1 MKKNRTD
8 ARGSFR
14 RGQATAGPA
23 VQSPAT
29 GLLHNVPAMH
39 RRDFIGSLAFLGA
52 GAVWPGLTPARGP
65 GDAHMRTIPSS
76 GEKLPVVGLG
86 SWLTFDVLNI
96 GDRRER
102 CRQVIEAFFERGGR
116 LIDSSPMYGSS
127 QEVIGESLAA
137 IDNDEH
143 LFAATKVWI
152 PGRITGQFQMR
163 NAADLWGV
171 RRFDL
176 LQIHNLVDWDTHL
189 VWLSAWKAEGRVR
202 YTGVTTSHGRRHAEL
217 MQIMRSQALDFVQFT
232 YNIQDREAERA
243 LLPLARETGRAVIIN
258 RPFQGGRLF
267 RLVEGRPLP
276 DWAGEIDCT
285 NWAQFFLKFIVSHPG
300 VTCAIPATSRVDH
313 LHENMG
319 ALEGR
324 LPEADMRR
332 EMVRYFES
340 VTQ

>member
-1 MKKNRTD
+1 
-8 ARGSFR
+8 
-14 RGQATAGPA
+14 
-23 VQSPAT
+23 
-29 GLLHNVPAMH
+29 MH
-39 RRDFIGSLAFLGA
+39 RRKFIGSLACVGVGSL
-52 GAVWPGLTPARGP
+52 WPVLASATPPRGLHERI
-65 GDAHMRTIPSS
+65 IPSS
-76 GEKLPVVGLG
+76 GEALPVVGLG

-96 GDRRER
+96 GNRRDR

-137 IDNDEH
+137 IDNDQR

-152 PGRITGQFQMR
+152 PGRVTGQFQMH
-163 NAADLWGV
+163 NAAELWGV
-171 RRFDL
+171 PSFDL
-176 LQIHNLVDWDTHL
+176 LQVHNLVDWDTHL
-189 VWLSAWKAEGRVR
+189 AWLEEWKAGGKVR
-202 YTGVTTSHGRRHAEL
+202 YTGVTTSHGRRHSEL
-217 MQIMRSQALDFVQFT
+217 VRIMQSQPVDFVQFT
-232 YNIQDREAERA
+232 YNIQDREAEQV
-243 LLPLARETGRAVIIN
+243 LLPLARETGKAVIIN

-276 DWAGEIDCT
+276 DWARAIDCS

-324 LPEADMRR
+324 LPDADMRR
-332 EMVRYFES
+332 RMTRYFDALI
-340 VTQ
+340 